1 MTKRFDCRE
10 YFVADSKEI
19 AEVMH
24 MSLKATDSLIYRAT
38 KKFEKK
44 LKERLGTEVTI
55 DDIIASLPRRGDY
68 EPLQSM

>member
-24 MSLKATDSLIYRAT
+24 MSIKATESLLYRAT
-38 KKFEKK
+38 KKFEKL

-55 DDIIASLPRRGDY
+55 HDIIASFPRRGDY
-68 EPLQSM
+68 EPMQSL